1 MSASF
6 KSLQSRDISVNNLEI
21 HGVGN
26 VGQLLLNSSA
36 PSSNVRTDASS
47 IVTIDVS
54 DDIVFLTN
62 ANEVHLPHPSSVQYK
77 TFKLIVTG
85 GTTNPR
91 VLVDYPRNINAF
103 LNYSILPTNQM
114 YLLRPFFLFT
124 DI

>member
-26 VGQLLLNSSA
+26 VGQLLLSST
-36 PSSNVRTDASS
+36 PSVRTDASS